1 MASVIE
7 RRTPPSAGLQGSRL
21 MYPAMP
27 HTGQNSPL
35 NTLEEGSSAVP
46 TRSPSPPLN
55 SQPDTE
61 RGKLRKSKDPEHD
74 RQSDS
79 EAHQRS
85 VPVQF
90 LGVLRHTVFL
100 VGEPA
105 VVGEVDHQKR
115 ARKDELHVIFHQ
127 DHPDEKHEAGCIG

>member
-1 MASVIE
+1 MEPFVVGSAMNDGVGHRAQDPSIGGSGRIE
-7 RRTPPSAGLQGSRL
+7 VNVSGDAAHRAKLSAQ
-21 MYPAMP
+21 Y
-27 HTGQNSPL
+27 
-35 NTLEEGSSAVP
+35 LEEGSSAVP

-105 VVGEVDHQKR
+105 V
-115 ARKDELHVIFHQ
+115 
-127 DHPDEKHEAGCIG
+127 